1 VFHRNGTSIYAKAQW
16 EALKAPPGSRIRCA
30 PETAWARRFHDELQ
44 AVLLPRALG
53 RGGDVLATSIQFKN
67 AAEASYFS
75 HCTRSLVPA
84 DAHVV
89 LVEVANNLFN
99 YGSSTPIQ
107 LRASSLRKLLEA
119 IRAVVPAA
127 AIVFVNWLR
136 NPGGSGDVIEY
147 AASTYLADL
156 VRARAVMHE
165 LSKRNLTKY
174 PKRSVRINGPLYA
187 DKGRDLAHPTTKVSP
202 ISSPSPNPSPKVAL
216 ALALPL
222 TPTLTL

>member
-1 VFHRNGTSIYAKAQW
+1 MGTA
-16 EALKAPPGSRIRCA
+16 
-30 PETAWARRFHDELQ
+30 
-44 AVLLPRALG
+44 LPRRAAG
-53 RGGDVLATSIQFKN
+53 RVAAARAGAWRRVLATSLQFKN

-107 LRASSLRKLLEA
+107 LRASSLRKLLKA

-187 DKGRDLAHPTTKVSP
+187 DQGRDLAHPTTKVSP
-202 ISSPSPNPSPKVAL
+202 ISSPSPNP
-216 ALALPL
+216 
-222 TPTLTL
+222 TPNPNP